1 MPGSAAQS
9 APPPE
14 PPALPAGWIDY
25 TNEWA
30 GARLAYPP
38 GWRVVVTAGALSVRQ
53 DPAGLSAAALQPIH
67 LQGPQPAREI
77 ARQWL
82 NSLRPALPYLNAW
95 EAPPDANTALQT
107 PNGSDRCTLRVQ
119 TQLYGTDLTGA
130 YMIVVQGEQGL
141 ISGFLAPTAQ
151 VNALTPTFQTILS
164 SFRPAKPMPRQ
175 PVNEPSEGAFQV
187 GCPQGWSAQPGLNR
201 NNIGGSAIPFFS
213 VRRDPA
219 GLTAAVMP
227 GNFWTFQLPS
237 PMTWGMP
244 SPYQPMPYQP
254 APQFCQNNLAAFMSQ
269 YNQNLHVEAVED
281 RPDLALRAALQGM
294 KAGVDPR
301 TMEITAAQMT
311 TTYTEAG
318 QRLRQVAQVAV
329 TCPKSAGGIFAAAP
343 GGLWM
348 AFLDNYYRAP
358 EGEFLAVEPVL
369 QGILDS
375 YQVNPAWQQR
385 ENSRNQAYMA
395 AQQQDIRR
403 RQQDISRTLSETSD
417 IVNKGYW
424 ERQAV
429 YDDLS
434 HKWSNT
440 ILGTQ
445 DLTDHA
451 GTVYNVPTGYDQYWK
466 DDLGNI
472 VGGGWLVNPDPGW
485 TKLDPTGR

>member
-1 MPGSAAQS
+1 M
-9 APPPE
+9 
-14 PPALPAGWIDY
+14 
-25 TNEWA
+25 
-30 GARLAYPP
+30 
-38 GWRVVVTAGALSVRQ
+38 
-53 DPAGLSAAALQPIH
+53 SAAAFQPIH
-67 LQGPQPAREI
+67 LQAPLPAREI

-82 NSLRPALPYLNAW
+82 NTLRPTLPYLNAW
-95 EAPPDANTALQT
+95 EAPADPGAAPQASG
-107 PNGSDRCTLRVQ
+107 GSDRCTLRLQ
-119 TQLYGTDLTGA
+119 TQLFGTDLAGA
-130 YMIVVQGEQGL
+130 YMIVVQGAQGM
-141 ISGFLAPTAQ
+141 ISGFQAPAAQ
-151 VNALTPTFQTILS
+151 VNGLMPTFQSILS
-164 SFRPAKPMPRQ
+164 SFRPAARMPRQ
-175 PVNEPSEGAFQV
+175 AVNEPAESAFQIQV
-187 GCPQGWSAQPGLNR
+187 PDGWSGQSGLNR
-201 NNIGGSAIPFFS
+201 NNLGGSALTFFS

-227 GNFWTFQLPS
+227 GTFWTFQLPN
-237 PMTWGMP
+237 PMMWGMP
-244 SPYQPMPYQP
+244 SPYQTMPYQT

-269 YNQNLHVEAVED
+269 YNQELRVEAVED

-294 KAGVDPR
+294 QAGVDPR
-301 TMEITAAQMT
+301 TMEVTGAQMT

-318 QRLRQVAQVAV
+318 QRLRQVSQVAV
-329 TCPKSAGGIFAAAP
+329 SRQKIQAGIFGAAA

-358 EGEFLAVEPVL
+358 EIEFSSVEPVL

-375 YQVNPAWQQR
+375 YQANPAWQQR
-385 ENSRNQAYMA
+385 EFGRNQAYMA

-417 IVNKGYW
+417 IINKGYW
-424 ERQAV
+424 ERQSI

-472 VGGGWLVNPDPGW
+472 VGGGWLTNPDPGW